1 MWKPLIGKNSS
12 SAVRKLHL
20 AQMPG
25 TLALRVQGRTAG
37 ARLEGCTSPIGF
49 CTAGRASGSIKGDF
63 VFTAHRFVPSD
74 TPGVILYTGEIVFQ
88 TSRGEVRCQDA
99 GAYTIDELESG
110 PGAFASVCTITR
122 GTGDW
127 AGATGHIR
135 TYGTF
140 TLAEGGNSHYE
151 GLISR

>member
-20 AQMPG
+20 AQMPVRSLFVSKDVQQAHG
-25 TLALRVQGRTAG
+25 SRAAPRRSGLHGGAGERIDQGRLRVHRPPVRSERH
-37 ARLEGCTSPIGF
+37 ARSHP
-49 CTAGRASGSIKGDF
+49 
-63 VFTAHRFVPSD
+63 VH
-74 TPGVILYTGEIVFQ
+74 GEIVFQ